1 MKEFPSRKIKCLQIS
16 TKGFNGSLICNK
28 AAHRFPSALHLCFIF
43 QFICNLGKKVIV
55 GLPLPTQADNF
66 ERQTPIGQTGSL
78 SLSLPRTTNNYPW
91 KMRLNKFLTHR
102 HIDTYSTSS
111 YVVENFNPFVHQR
124 RPMGSFLLKI
134 LRTVSKTQFRFF

>member
-1 MKEFPSRKIKCLQIS
+1 MKEFPSRKIKCLQVS

-28 AAHRFPSALHLCFIF
+28 AAHRFPSALHLCFVF
-43 QFICNLGKKVIV
+43 QFICNFGKKVIV

-78 SLSLPRTTNNYPW
+78 SLSRTTNNYPW

-102 HIDTYSTSS
+102 HIFNLFLCCGKLQSICPSKETHGLFPI
-111 YVVENFNPFVHQR
+111 EN
-124 RPMGSFLLKI
+124 
-134 LRTVSKTQFRFF
+134 SKDCI